1 MHAVVSKLRRHVR
14 MIQRQLSRHVV
25 HIHIVYMG
33 ADVVVVASAVR
44 IARLALA
51 QYLGLLCEV
60 APHALV
66 EGLHHIRVLVVREIS
81 AQPKI

>member
-25 HIHIVYMG
+25 HIHIIHMG
-33 ADVVVVASAVR
+33 ADVVVASVVR